1 MGAYGFNRKT
11 LNIARVATATT
22 ACLLTERR
30 PNWLS
35 AEYQSRLRSS
45 ILRATASCNTGSPM
59 GSVHVVMFTEQE
71 KLIWPGG
78 QEQEPAWVQKE
89 TDVRGSDFTM
99 VDAIYV
105 PRNRLTTNQILLF
118 GYFVYA
124 PN

>member
-1 MGAYGFNRKT
+1 
-11 LNIARVATATT
+11 
-22 ACLLTERR
+22 
-30 PNWLS
+30 
-35 AEYQSRLRSS
+35 
-45 ILRATASCNTGSPM
+45 M